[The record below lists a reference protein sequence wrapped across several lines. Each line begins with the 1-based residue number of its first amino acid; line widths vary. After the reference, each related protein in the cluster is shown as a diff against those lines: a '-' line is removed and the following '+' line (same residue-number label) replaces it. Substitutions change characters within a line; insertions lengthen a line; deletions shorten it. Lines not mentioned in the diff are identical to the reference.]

1 LVFYRNILLYV
12 KLRNNKMK
20 KEFKLSDEEIIKK
33 ILEEV
38 KCGYSSSQREYEFD
52 AMISSMT
59 KRVLEIKE
67 KEFKEFIKLLKNG
80 FVYKEDGE
88 EKWYTKEDIVE
99 EIDKLTEEYLK

>member
-67 KEFKEFIKLLKNG
+67 KEFKEFIKIKKMGKKNG
-80 FVYKEDGE
+80 ILK
-88 EKWYTKEDIVE
+88 KILWR
-99 EIDKLTEEYLK
+99 KLINSQRNI